1 MASFLLKLTSGFNT
15 PFNVINMVINT
26 RKGAILLNPIKI
38 RATGEIKAGRIDNM
52 SIIRINPTVT
62 ASLFSRFSKTADL
75 RLPTWGKFF
84 RRCVLIAKYIPMLL
98 EMIINT
104 ETEQNITAIT
114 FECEFLWQINN
125 YNIYRNYCS

>member
-1 MASFLLKLTSGFNT
+1 MASFLLKLISGFNT

-84 RRCVLIAKYIPMLL
+84 PAMCSHR
-98 EMIINT
+98 EMYSNVT
-104 ETEQNITAIT
+104 RDD
-114 FECEFLWQINN
+114 
-125 YNIYRNYCS
+125 YKYRNGAEY

>member
-1 MASFLLKLTSGFNT
+1 
-15 PFNVINMVINT
+15 MVINT

-114 FECEFLWQINN
+114 FLMNANFSG
-125 YNIYRNYCS
+125 R